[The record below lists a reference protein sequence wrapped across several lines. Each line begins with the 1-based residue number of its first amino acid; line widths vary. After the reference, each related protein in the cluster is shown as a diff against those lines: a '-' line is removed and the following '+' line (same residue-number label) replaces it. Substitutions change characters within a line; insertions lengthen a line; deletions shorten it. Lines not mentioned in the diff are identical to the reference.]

1 MEVKECYVDVSWRI
15 PMDKRNHRPARKLN
29 EEFYE
34 VFTKDNPYENY
45 ESMCV
50 HKDKILRIWYADFN
64 QIWS

>member
-1 MEVKECYVDVSWRI
+1 MEVKDCYVDVSWRI
-15 PMDKRNHRPARKLN
+15 PMDNRNHRYARELN

-45 ESMCV
+45 ESLCI
-50 HKDKILRIWYADFN
+50 HKSKILRIWYTDFN